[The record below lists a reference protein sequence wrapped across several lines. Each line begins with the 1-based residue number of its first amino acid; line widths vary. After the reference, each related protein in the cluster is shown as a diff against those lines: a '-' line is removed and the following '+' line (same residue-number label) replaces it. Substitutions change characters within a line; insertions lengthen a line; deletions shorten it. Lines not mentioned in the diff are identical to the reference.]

1 MRPSTATVHQ
11 VYKLWLGLSVIVQ
24 SLCEISFDMRRLP
37 QASFSR
43 HEYGWQGPYY
53 EVNFELGVIFGP
65 EVIFQFIHNGE
76 VVETVVANY
85 VQ

>member
-1 MRPSTATVHQ
+1 
-11 VYKLWLGLSVIVQ
+11 
-24 SLCEISFDMRRLP
+24 MRRLP

-43 HEYGWQGPYY
+43 HERGWLGPYY
-53 EVNFELGVIFGP
+53 KVEFELGVIFGP

-76 VVETVVANY
+76 VVETIVANY